1 MTERQSTAQP
11 FYSKNSNC
19 GKQLYS
25 ALIELLHLIIRV
37 LDQLYRTYRTDS
49 TYSLL
54 TADQSE
60 ILNLKSEIPERH
72 LPSSLNEL
80 TAQANL

>member
-25 ALIELLHLIIRV
+25 ALIELLHLVILV
-37 LDQLYRTYRTDS
+37 GWYRTYRSYS
-49 TYSLL
+49 TYLKP
-54 TADQSE
+54 E
-60 ILNLKSEIPERH
+60 ILERH

-80 TAQANL
+80 TARASL

>member
-11 FYSKNSNC
+11 FYSKNSIC

-25 ALIELLHLIIRV
+25 ALIGLLHLVISV
-37 LDQLYRTYRTDS
+37 FDQSYRTSRTYS
-49 TYSLL
+49 TYRQL

-60 ILNLKSEIPERH
+60 IFKFEIPERR
-72 LPSSLNEL
+72 LASSLNEL
-80 TAQANL
+80 TARAML